1 MKSLQY
7 FVWFC
12 FPMVFLSACRPD
24 KNTSGIQVTCRECAG
39 KEVSVYHYSL
49 LNQKER
55 LLDSTK
61 FDASGVATLYAEYR
75 DTMRV
80 SIRVNKND
88 SVNLLRTNT
97 YLEPGSNIRISFEH
111 EKAKY
116 EGDLDVF
123 NNYLE
128 NLRPIDIKRWDLVKK
143 HYGTRIH
150 KNSDE
155 KKEDYLSMIRQYGSQ
170 FNEKV
175 RAEPKLSN
183 YYKELLY
190 SANSATEI
198 QERLLFDLNQIITQN
213 NAAME
218 QSDSE
223 PAVDSSNILSPKFFS
238 GLTLNSN
245 LVTLEATFY
254 TERLSWVVNQ
264 KLINLINFHYDE
276 MGNNQISLYAYIKKA
291 VMLNPELNRN
301 QEFFM
306 ALCFTLNSLLDYID
320 YKDLLSIVN
329 DYKKDYPGSKYQ
341 ADLDEILAE
350 FAQLKPGMP
359 SKDFSLSDVSGN
371 KFNLSDLKGK
381 LTYVDVWATWCGPCI
396 EQMHY
401 SKKLARKYAGNKNLT
416 FLYVSVDSDIEA
428 WKKFLKKNPTLKGI
442 HGNQPW
448 IANNP
453 ADIRLLYKINGI
465 PGYLLIDKDG
475 SIIDVNALHP
485 SQLMENTSYLDSL
498 LAR

>member
-1 MKSLQY
+1 MKLAKY
-7 FVWFC
+7 FLWFC
-12 FPMVFLSACRPD
+12 LPVTFLSACVPD
-24 KNTSGIQVTCRECAG
+24 KKTSGIEVNCQECVG
-39 KEVSVYHYSL
+39 KEVSVYHRSL
-49 LNQKER
+49 LNEKEKR
-55 LLDSTK
+55 LDSAM
-61 FDASGVATLYAEYR
+61 FDASGVATLHADYR

-88 SVNLLRTNT
+88 SVNLFMTNP

-111 EKAKY
+111 GKAKY

-128 NLRPIDIKRWDLVKK
+128 NLRPIDRKRWALTEK
-143 HYGTRIH
+143 HYGTRVH

-190 SANSATEI
+190 SANSSAEI
-198 QERLLFDLNQIITQN
+198 QERLLFDLDQIITEN

-218 QSDSE
+218 RSDEE
-223 PAVDSSNILSPKFFS
+223 PAVNSSNILSPKFFS
-238 GLTLNSN
+238 GLSLNSN
-245 LVTLEATFY
+245 LVALGATFY

-264 KLINLINFHYDE
+264 KLINLINFHYDQ
-276 MGNNQISLYAYIKKA
+276 MDNNQISLYAYIKKA
-291 VMLNPELNRN
+291 VMLNPELNQN

-306 ALCFTLNSLLDYID
+306 ALCITLNSLLDYID

-359 SKDFSLSDVSGN
+359 SKDFSLLDVSGN

-381 LTYVDVWATWCGPCI
+381 LIYVDVWATWCGPCI
-396 EQMHY
+396 EQMQY
-401 SKKLARKYAGNKNLT
+401 SKKLARKYADNKNLT
-416 FLYVSVDSDIEA
+416 FLYVSVDSDIAA
-428 WKKFLKKNPTLKGI
+428 WKKFLKKNPTLKGV

-448 IANNP
+448 IENNP
-453 ADIRLLYKINGI
+453 ADIRLLYKINGV
-465 PGYLLIDKDG
+465 PAYLLIDRDG

-485 SQLMENTSYLDSL
+485 SQLIENTSYLDSL